1 MFPIGTQFRAATM
14 TELHD
19 LMCSTMLYA
28 SKPEYDWITNTDVVK
43 ETVLA
48 EAETMDWHCDI
59 ARFWLP
65 HSRWTMMIN
74 QYLDPEGV
82 KAWIS
87 QIVKREKIKNANRI
101 VLRTN
106 TVRAQYRGNA
116 TTRSLG
122 SCMLS
127 LSFSLQPQP
136 TILLHSRTGYLGYL
150 SPLDWSVAYHCG
162 RLAATALGLEI
173 TEFRFQ
179 WFVETIQYHRFRT
192 IAFPLGD
199 KGERR
204 KFLQTAKQL
213 TADGNISDYPALDR
227 NYEQFKKWRKADKE
241 GLTFDQMSPYRSYQR
256 PRKRFLTE
264 VMGVE
269 YARQFEDGPKNKA
282 FPKLKSHDVAD
293 LTLAKIGLE

>member
-1 MFPIGTQFRAATM
+1 MDLIGTQFWAPTM
-14 TELHD
+14 TELHEV
-19 LMCSTMLYA
+19 MCSNMLYA
-28 SKPEYDWITNTDVVK
+28 PKEQYDWITNTDVVK

-48 EAETMDWHCDI
+48 EAESMDWHCDI

-82 KAWIS
+82 NTWLN
-87 QIVKREKIKNANRI
+87 QIVKRAKIKNANRI

-106 TVRAQYRGNA
+106 TVAAQYRGNA

-162 RLAATALGLEI
+162 RLAASKLGLEI

-199 KGERR
+199 KHERK
-204 KFLQTAKQL
+204 KFIHRAKALTERDQL
-213 TADGNISDYPALDR
+213 NNYPALER
-227 NYEQFKKWRKADKE
+227 NWEQFKKWRKADKE
-241 GLTFDQMSPYRSYQR
+241 GLSFDTMSPYRSYQR

-269 YARQFEDGPKNKA
+269 YARQFENEGNKA
-282 FPKLKSHDVAD
+282 FPKLKSIDVAD
-293 LTLAKIGLE
+293 LTLTKIGLE

>member
-1 MFPIGTQFRAATM
+1 MRTFTAPTM
-14 TELHD
+14 TKLHD
-19 LMCSTMLYA
+19 RMCSTMLYN
-28 SKPEYDWITNTDVVK
+28 KKEEYDWITNTDVVI
-43 ETVLA
+43 EHVYA
-48 EAETMDWHCDI
+48 EAESMDWHCDI
-59 ARFWLP
+59 ARFWIPSL
-65 HSRWTMMIN
+65 RWTKMIN
-74 QYLDPEGV
+74 EYINPEEV
-82 KAWIS
+82 TLWLEQIS
-87 QIVKREKIKNANRI
+87 KRAGKIKNANRL

-106 TVRAQYRGNA
+106 KIASSYRGNA
-116 TTRSLG
+116 TVRAMG

-127 LSFSLQPQP
+127 VSFSLEPRP
-136 TILLHSRTGYLGYL
+136 TILLHSRTCYLGYL
-150 SPLDWSVAYHCG
+150 SCLDWSVAYHLG

-173 TEFRFQ
+173 TEFRFA

-199 KGERR
+199 KAERQ
-204 KFLQTAKQL
+204 KFIKTAKQL

-241 GLTFDQMSPYRSYQR
+241 GLSFDTMSPYRSYQR

-264 VMGVE
+264 VMGIE

>member
-1 MFPIGTQFRAATM
+1 MRTFTASTM

-19 LMCSTMLYA
+19 QMCSSILYA
-28 SKPEYDWITNTDVVK
+28 RKEEYDWITNTDVVM
-43 ETVLA
+43 EHVYA
-48 EAETMDWHCDI
+48 VAETMEWNCDI
-59 ARFWLP
+59 ARYWIPL
-65 HSRWTMMIN
+65 SRWTKMLN
-74 QYLDPEGV
+74 DYVDAEEVEPWLD
-82 KAWIS
+82 
-87 QIVKREKIKNANRI
+87 QITKRIKIKNANRI
-101 VLRTN
+101 VLRTKK
-106 TVRAQYRGNA
+106 VRSSFRGNA
-116 TTRSLG
+116 TTRSMG

-127 LSFSLQPQP
+127 VSFSLQAKP
-136 TILLHSRTGYLGYL
+136 TIFLHSRTCYLGYL
-150 SPLDWSVAYHCG
+150 SCLDWSVAYHLG
-162 RLAATALGLEI
+162 RLAATRLGLEI
-173 TEFRFQ
+173 TEFRFV

-199 KGERR
+199 KGERQ
-204 KFLQTAKQL
+204 KFLRTAKQL

-264 VMGVE
+264 VMGID
-269 YARQFEDGPKNKA
+269 YARQFEDGPKNRA